1 VPDHQKQ
8 DADLR
13 MLYPEEHP
21 EVIKEV
27 MDVKVATEE
36 GGLSMYRG
44 YLKRPPD
51 EAFGILKKYSSSRY
65 LPFMQRDDQL
75 EAQIALLPNLV
86 AEHNLK
92 HPIRPW
98 LHWLLFVLTLITT
111 TIAGARLAGVDV
123 FAEPDK
129 WLLGVPFSLS
139 LLSILGLHEAGHY
152 VIGRMNGMDVSPP
165 FFMPVPFWLGT
176 FGAFIQMRSP
186 SESRKMLFDTSV
198 AGPLAGLA
206 VAVPVLYYGLMISH
220 PGSMNLPADSLLAPT
235 TSTSI
240 MFGLIAN
247 FAMPDV
253 GFGQPINLHPVAFA
267 GWLGLLITAL
277 NLVPVGELDG
287 GHVAKAMFGQRGG
300 RFVNW
305 VAMAALLYAGIFI
318 WPSILLF
325 ALIVIIFAGRGAP
338 PLNDISR
345 LGPGRMLIGAFSF
358 AVLAAILTPMPAAL
372 WKLIG

>member
-1 VPDHQKQ
+1 MPDQQEQ
-8 DADLR
+8 DANLR
-13 MLYPEEHP
+13 MLYPDEHP

-27 MDVKVATEE
+27 MDVRVATQE

-44 YLKRPPD
+44 YLKRPAD
-51 EAFGILKKYSSSRY
+51 EAFDILKKYSSSRY

-75 EAQIALLPNLV
+75 EASIALLPNIV
-86 AEHNLK
+86 AEQNQK
-92 HPIRPW
+92 NPIRPW
-98 LHWLLFVLTLITT
+98 LHWLLFGLTLITT
-111 TIAGARLAGVDV
+111 TMAGARLAGADV

-129 WLLGVPFSLS
+129 WILGLPFSLS
-139 LLSILGLHEAGHY
+139 LLAILGLHEAGHY
-152 VIGRMNGMDVSPP
+152 VIGRMNAMDVTPP

-186 SESRKMLFDTSV
+186 SESRRMLFDTSI

-206 VAVPVLYYGLMISH
+206 VAVPVLFYGLQLSQ

-240 MFGLIAN
+240 LFGVIAN
-247 FAMPDV
+247 FAMPNI
-253 GFGQPINLHPVAFA
+253 GFAQPINLHPVAFA

-287 GHVAKAMFGQRGG
+287 GHVAKAMFGPRGG
-300 RFVNW
+300 KFINL
-305 VAMAALLYAGIFI
+305 VAMAGLLYAGIFI

-345 LGPGRMLIGAFSF
+345 LGPGRLLIGFLSY
-358 AVLAAILTPMPAAL
+358 AVLAAILTPMPAAW
-372 WKLIG
+372 WKLIA